1 MMQIVN
7 GIIEKTDKGFDSLC
21 IDEQTDGVRI
31 TEDIENIVRGC
42 FDKKIFVEESE
53 ELIYEV
59 LLDEYLPD
67 ILNALRE
74 KRNKSMELIF
84 SVRGE
89 TERQK
94 VYESIKDM
102 VLLSDL
108 IEDYFQLK
116 LQNISCVLI
125 KL

>member
-7 GIIEKTDKGFDSLC
+7 GIIEKTDEGFNSLC

-31 TEDIENIVRGC
+31 TEDIENIVKGC
-42 FDKKIFVEESE
+42 FDKKPFAEESE
-53 ELIYEV
+53 EVIYEV
-59 LLDEYLPD
+59 LLDEHLPD

-74 KRNKSMELIF
+74 KRNKSMELIL

-116 LQNISCVLI
+116 LQKISCVLI